1 MPLEHSLILTIN
13 HRFPVPLLKWNR
25 EQIPTAKIDH
35 VVRVQGR
42 LRTLGRVPLLEVLY

>member
-1 MPLEHSLILTIN
+1 LILTIN